1 MTNLIFN
8 GDHEVLMP
16 TDTIE
21 HEISTVDAIKL
32 VQSTMVYKEV
42 VKETIKKDPDLFLQ
56 HKLAR
61 ISNGINV
68 LTERLSQDLGF
79 DSAAMIIAQT
89 DLTIKLTLS

>member
-8 GDHEVLMP
+8 GDQEVLMP

-21 HEISTVDAIKL
+21 NEITTVDAIKL

-42 VKETIKKDPDLFLQ
+42 VKETIKRDPDLFLQ

-61 ISNGINV
+61 ISNGVNCLV
-68 LTERLSQDLGF
+68 DRLERDLGW
-79 DSAAMIIAQT
+79 DSAALIIAQA
-89 DLTIKLTLS
+89 DLTIKLSLS